1 MCWVVFGEPDA
12 VQWTNLSALGTM
24 NREDRGSIDQL
35 PATEQCRDEACAGQ
49 TQWLNQDEIPG
60 SNVWKNG
67 VKATTALSS
76 GNEACDESTSPV
88 PCSEVR
94 APSSRFATADEG
106 IVCKYLASVF
116 DPEAS
121 DHLARLRRLAPKDRE
136 VVLARLS
143 RLVSTL
149 SSEKCL
155 ELVKLLPEGLDA
167 VPELVLGGAS
177 SFVQIALANDTP

>member
-1 MCWVVFGEPDA
+1 M
-12 VQWTNLSALGTM
+12 LS
-24 NREDRGSIDQL
+24 RSIRL
-35 PATEQCRDEACAGQ
+35 RDNWNNCKKTQIQ
-49 TQWLNQDEIPG
+49 TRLC
-60 SNVWKNG
+60 
-67 VKATTALSS
+67 LH
-76 GNEACDESTSPV
+76 
-88 PCSEVR
+88 
-94 APSSRFATADEG
+94 PSSTLPTIATADEG

-167 VPELVLGGAS
+167 VPELVAS
-177 SFVQIALANDTP
+177 SHLTAYNTINN